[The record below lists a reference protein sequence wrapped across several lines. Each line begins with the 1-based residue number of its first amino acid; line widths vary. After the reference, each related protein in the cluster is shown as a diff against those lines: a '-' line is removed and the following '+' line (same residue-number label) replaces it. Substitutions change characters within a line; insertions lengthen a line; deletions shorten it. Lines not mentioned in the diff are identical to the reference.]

1 MPAAAPAVKLDNRQ
15 LLNEEE
21 SLTAEEQAAV
31 TAEAEQPPAEAAP
44 PVYPQPEQPETTAAP
59 QQPPPGKPPKKPE
72 EAIPYER
79 FRDVYEETKRK
90 DRELAEMRERWA
102 RLEERQQ
109 LAREAQQ
116 RFEQARVAEEQK
128 ARLPEKPDAA
138 VDPYGAQL
146 WDRDRK
152 IEALQNR
159 LEQVVTAVGTANQ
172 NIQQTSQLQDFNLW
186 LTNDINNYRGRQVD
200 YDQAAQHA
208 RNARIGFWQSVG
220 LPPEQAEAVVNNE
233 ALAIAYAA
241 RQNGK
246 SAAQAYYDAAK
257 VMGYQGAAQNGNGAP
272 APVSGPPSAQEKMAQ
287 LRKGQS
293 AQGLSRAPV
302 LDDSNANWSSLS
314 AQQIADMDEN
324 DFVEALQDPARAQ
337 QLNKVLERLEGI
349 RQ

>member
-1 MPAAAPAVKLDNRQ
+1 MPAAGPAVKPTNQQ
-15 LLNEEE
+15 LLNEDEALTQE
-21 SLTAEEQAAV
+21 DLTAVVADAQ
-31 TAEAEQPPAEAAP
+31 EQPPAEPPPILPAGQPAP
-44 PVYPQPEQPETTAAP
+44 PEATAEP
-59 QQPPPGKPPKKPE
+59 QQQPPPKKPE
-72 EAIPYER
+72 VVPYER
-79 FRDVYEETKRK
+79 FRDLYSENKQKE
-90 DRELAEMRERWA
+90 RELAEIRERWA
-102 RLEERQQ
+102 RLEERQA
-109 LAREAQQ
+109 LAREAQT
-116 RFEQARVAEEQK
+116 RFEQQKAIEEQK
-128 ARLPEKPDAA
+128 ARLPERPDHN

-152 IEALQNR
+152 IETLQNR
-159 LEQVVTAVGTANQ
+159 LEQVVAGLGQTNQ
-172 NIQQTSQLQDFNLW
+172 QVVQSSQMQDFNLW
-186 LTNDINNYRGRQVD
+186 LTNDIANYRGRQVD

-220 LPPEQAEAVVNNE
+220 LPSEQAEAVVNNE

-257 VMGYQGAAQNGNGAP
+257 VMGYQGAAQNGNGAVAAAAP
-272 APVSGPPSAQEKMAQ
+272 APPSAQEKMAQ

-324 DFVEALQDPARAQ
+324 DFIEALQDPARAQ
-337 QLNKVLERLEGI
+337 QLNKVLERLEGL